1 MNYEFISLVED
12 TIDITPVKTYITYRY
27 SEPVYTHTFFKVDQT
42 VSVNAVL
49 PCGAHSPYLP
59 QALNLK
65 SIVQSFC
72 GLLNHGHAYFEVIQV
87 SGIN

>member
-1 MNYEFISLVED
+1 MNYEFISLVEVFED

-27 SEPVYTHTFFKVDQT
+27 SEPLYTRTFFKVDQI

-49 PCGAHSPYLP
+49 PCGSHSPYLH

-65 SIVQSFC
+65 FNLI
-72 GLLNHGHAYFEVIQV
+72 GLRLDRQ
-87 SGIN
+87 